1 VKQLYS
7 QIADS
12 LGYTRKDVNSNIWT
26 WVNKS
31 SDEVEKKG
39 YIIQLKSAAEG
50 SEVAPQGTE
59 VTSKQSKTKM
69 ATKKDIIYALTNRAM
84 PDWVKFGIS
93 SGGEEGLRKRMKAL
107 YNTSV
112 PLRFEVVYAA
122 RVKNISAR
130 EIEKA
135 IAVLL
140 EEERENPKR
149 EFYKTSQGK
158 AKTILTTL
166 VKLANG
172 GEELSL
178 DEIKNISNKGVPKNE
193 LEELQREER
202 DDIKRRLNFTFPEL
216 GIKKGSV
223 LVFTQDETKKATVIG
238 PKKVE
243 YEGKSYSLSGLAKLL
258 LKTRYSVNGS
268 LYWTYK
274 GETLDELRRR
284 KEADKLNK
292 LTEE

>member
-1 VKQLYS
+1 
-7 QIADS
+7 
-12 LGYTRKDVNSNIWT
+12 
-26 WVNKS
+26 
-31 SDEVEKKG
+31 
-39 YIIQLKSAAEG
+39 
-50 SEVAPQGTE
+50 
-59 VTSKQSKTKM
+59 M
-69 ATKKDIIYALTNRAM
+69 ATEKDIVYAATNPAM
-84 PDWVKFGIS
+84 PDWVKIGIT
-93 SGGEEGLRKRMKAL
+93 SGGEKGLRKRLNDL

-112 PLRFEVVYAA
+112 PLRFTIVYAA

-135 IAVLL
+135 IAELL
-140 EEERENPKR
+140 QEERENPKR

-158 AKTILTTL
+158 AKSILTV